1 MASSGIIDQLIERGY
16 AITRV
21 DRHHHHQ
28 EQQLVPPCVTA
39 ALEKRWKARSG
50 DTHGE
55 REEIV
60 PDALSLAAYPE
71 RAQLRL
77 ICGAERWQ
85 ERTPTHKDASLLHS
99 AAATAAAIMSRT
111 AFDTL
116 GQLKQ
121 QLIGKHEDAWEA
133 ASLLDAFWYPGE
145 ELWESQPTNRENT
158 QSICRA
164 APMPSPCPAHTDPGL
179 LTLIAD
185 DGAALEVLEPDG
197 SWVLVAPSAGEVVL
211 VAGRELAARTRG
223 MVPACTHRVRATTN
237 SRTSIAFEVRDRC
250 PRIHPDGVTHG
261 GGAAVLG
268 AANGNANYARAAAS
282 LERLAASNLSTC
294 VIM

>member
-1 MASSGIIDQLIERGY
+1 MASASSKQAHTIIHRKQASSRKSAVRTQKMASSGIIDQLIERGY

-71 RAQLRL
+71 RAQLPPHLRS
-77 ICGAERWQ
+77 GKVAGE
-85 ERTPTHKDASLLHS
+85 DAN
-99 AAATAAAIMSRT
+99 AQRCIAATQCRRHRCGDHVPNGVRHPRAAQATTDWQTRGRM
-111 AFDTL
+111 
-116 GQLKQ
+116 
-121 QLIGKHEDAWEA
+121 GKPRY
-133 ASLLDAFWYPGE
+133 LDAFWYPGE

-185 DGAALEVLEPDG
+185 DGAATEVLEPDG

-237 SRTSIAFEVRDRC
+237 SRTSLAFEVRDRC
-250 PRIHPDGVTHG
+250 PRIHPDGG
-261 GGAAVLG
+261 DPWW
-268 AANGNANYARAAAS
+268 
-282 LERLAASNLSTC
+282 
-294 VIM
+294 